1 MRSFLSSCVC
11 VLLVGAVPLIYAQK
25 SRKPATL
32 AKQPGAVSTSPSG
45 KLKISGMNAGLHGIL
60 KIEAALTL
68 KGPLLI
74 SVINGPNLVE
84 QSTSDATGR
93 TVWPR
98 EAGETTYFV
107 PLELAPGE
115 NIIDV
120 MNANDPMERAALK
133 WTGDARMESRD
144 RKATPPAKDDAMR
157 DEPDVVVPTPV
168 PPPAKRGSRQTRSA
182 PPADPPADPPEKPN
196 NDLAKYSASRKLSV
210 VGFHDD
216 KQVSLIVGVD
226 PSLNGPITVTITDEA
241 KKVVATRE
249 KTLDDQSEP
258 SFVETIPLPD
268 GKYTAVVASGG
279 RREKD
284 ETITL
289 GPWTI
294 AAAPPP
300 PPEMPAEFEP
310 NDFQK
315 SKAGH
320 LSAAVTRINGVSNLK
335 VHIEGLAGFK
345 VKVFNAKGDEVE
357 SRTYSNPDDTKNWDL
372 VVKAADGD
380 HKITV
385 SSLNEKESV
394 ALAVPKD
401 ALLKPAD
408 AAATSG
414 SQEAVEYDWGRVR
427 GYFAGGLIF
436 SKEREDFSKSDMFL
450 DFTLD
455 KNYIAH
461 QFGPFKDFNTFF
473 NARLTSI
480 PVATAENAAT
490 GDGGGEGGGAA
501 AEPCNTPDCEGFIT
515 SKKAALMQAG
525 IYLPM
530 YGGLTTWYRKVTR
543 QDHSFRW
550 EKNALFVAPLA
561 KGGIMTITG
570 DRETSEGQQFGGDD
584 VFNFYSF
591 GMMLGHYRLHA
602 RRQRDYESGRY
613 LNNRFGR
620 PLWEPNPNIAP
631 ELISWLTISAGRW
644 ENFEIMVPTGQKN
657 ALGEEIKVRERP
669 WRIEALG
676 RLKIPE
682 TPFIVGF
689 DGNFGKGPDDLR
701 FIFGTRFDIGKLMRT
716 LKLAAQQDQVGQA
729 TPAPAA
735 TSTTPPN
742 Q

>member
-1 MRSFLSSCVC
+1 MRPFLSSCVC
-11 VLLVGAVPLIYAQK
+11 VLLICSGPLIYAK
-25 SRKPATL
+25 KPPKPAAG
-32 AKQPGAVSTSPSG
+32 AKQPAGVATSPTR
-45 KLKISGMNAGLHGIL
+45 KLKISGMNAGLDGIL
-60 KIEAALTL
+60 KIETALTM

-74 SVINGPNLVE
+74 SVLNGAHLVK
-84 QSTSDATGR
+84 QSNSDATGR
-93 TVWPR
+93 MVRQLDP
-98 EAGETTYFV
+98 GETTYMV
-107 PLELAPGE
+107 SLALGPGD

-120 MNANDPMERAALK
+120 MDANDPMERAALK
-133 WTGDARMESRD
+133 WIADARMGRERM
-144 RKATPPAKDDAMR
+144 ATQPPANDEAAKDEPDAPPVKPPAKKDSRKKDSAQEADTPA
-157 DEPDVVVPTPV
+157 DEPV
-168 PPPAKRGSRQTRSA
+168 
-182 PPADPPADPPEKPN
+182 KPK
-196 NDLAKYSASRKLSV
+196 NDLAKYSKSGKLSAV
-210 VGFHDD
+210 AIYDD
-216 KQVSLIVGVD
+216 KQMSLVVAVD

-241 KKVVATRE
+241 DKVVATKE
-249 KTLDDQSEP
+249 KKLKESEP
-258 SFVETIPLPD
+258 SFAETFPLTD
-268 GKYTAVVASGG
+268 GKYTAVVASAA
-279 RREKD
+279 RQENK

-289 GPWTI
+289 GPFTI
-294 AAAPPP
+294 VAAPPP
-300 PPEMPAEFEP
+300 PAEMPVEFAP
-310 NDFQK
+310 NDFKQ
-315 SKAGH
+315 SKQGH
-320 LSAAVTRINGVSNLK
+320 LSAAVTRINGLSNLK
-335 VHIEGLAGFK
+335 VHLDGHSGFK
-345 VKVFNAKGDEVE
+345 VKVLNAKGEEVE
-357 SRTYSNPDDTKNWDL
+357 SRTYSNPNDANNWDL
-372 VVKAADGD
+372 VVKAADEN
-380 HKITV
+380 HKIIV

-394 ALAVPKD
+394 ELAVPKD

-408 AAATSG
+408 PIGAPATP
-414 SQEAVEYDWGRVR
+414 EAVEYDWGRVR

-455 KNYIAH
+455 KNYVAH

-490 GDGGGEGGGAA
+490 GDGGGEGGGEA

-530 YGGLTTWYRKVTR
+530 YGSLTTWYRKVTR

-584 VFNFYSF
+584 IFNFYSF

-602 RRQRDYESGRY
+602 RRQRDEFGRY

-620 PLWEPNPNIAP
+620 PLWERNPNIAP

-657 ALGEEIKVRERP
+657 AMGEEIKVRERP

-682 TPFIVGF
+682 TPFIIGF

-716 LKLAAQQDQVGQA
+716 LKLAGQQDQVGQSA
-729 TPAPAA
+729 PPPAA
-735 TSTTPPN
+735 TSPTPPPP
-742 Q
+742 

>member
-1 MRSFLSSCVC
+1 MRSFKFS
-11 VLLVGAVPLIYAQK
+11 VLCLFLAGSTSLIYAQRP
-25 SRKPATL
+25 RKPAAI
-32 AKQPGAVSTSPSG
+32 AKQPAGVSTSPSR
-45 KLKISGMNAGLHGIL
+45 KLKISGMNAGRDGIL
-60 KIEAALTL
+60 KIETALTM

-74 SVINGPNLVE
+74 SVLNGSNLVK
-84 QSTSDATGR
+84 QSSSDSTGR
-93 TVWPR
+93 LVRPL
-98 EAGETTYFV
+98 EPGETTYLV
-107 PLELAPGE
+107 SLALGPGE
-115 NIIDV
+115 NIVDV
-120 MNANDPMERAALK
+120 MDANDPIERAALK
-133 WTGDARMESRD
+133 WTADPRMESRS
-144 RKATPPAKDDAMR
+144 RQRMGPAPPSNDDEV
-157 DEPDVVVPTPV
+157 DDTPDVTVPDPV
-168 PPPAKRGSRQTRSA
+168 PPPKKTPKKT
-182 PPADPPADPPEKPN
+182 PPADKPAKPAN
-196 NDLAKYSASRKLSV
+196 ELAKYSASRRLSV

-216 KQVSLIVGVD
+216 KQVSLAVGVD
-226 PSLNGPITVTITDEA
+226 PDLNGPITITIIDEA
-241 KKVVATRE
+241 KKVVATRKKE
-249 KTLDDQSEP
+249 LEEAEP
-258 SFVETIPLPD
+258 SFVETIPLTD
-268 GKYTAVVASGG
+268 GKYTAIVASAG
-279 RREKD
+279 RKEKD

-300 PPEMPAEFEP
+300 PPEPPAEFSP

-315 SKAGH
+315 SKEGH
-320 LSAAVTRINGVSNLK
+320 LSAAVTRIDGQSNLK
-335 VHIEGLAGFK
+335 VHVEGLAGFK
-345 VKVFNAKGDEVE
+345 VKVFNAKGEEVE
-357 SRTYSNPDDTKNWDL
+357 SRTYSNPDDNKNWDL
-372 VVKAADGD
+372 VVKAAEGD

-394 ALAVPKD
+394 DLAVPKN

-408 AAATSG
+408 AATPVA
-414 SQEAVEYDWGRVR
+414 QEAVEYDWGRVR
-427 GYFAGGLIF
+427 GYFAGGMIF
-436 SKEREDFSKSDMFL
+436 SKEREDFSKSDIFL
-450 DFTLD
+450 DFTID
-455 KNYIAH
+455 KNYIARPF
-461 QFGPFKDFNTFF
+461 FGGLFKDFNTFF

-480 PVATAENAAT
+480 PVATAETAET
-490 GDGGGEGGGAA
+490 GDGGGEGGGET

-530 YGGLTTWYRKVTR
+530 YGSLTTWYRKVTR

-602 RRQRDYESGRY
+602 RKQRDGYGNYLTNSFGKPIYEA
-613 LNNRFGR
+613 
-620 PLWEPNPNIAP
+620 NPNIAP
-631 ELISWLTISAGRW
+631 EMISWLTISAGRW

-669 WRIEALG
+669 WRVEALG

-682 TPFIVGF
+682 TPFIIGF

-716 LKLAAQQDQVGQA
+716 LKLAGQQDQVGQA
-729 TPAPAA
+729 APPPAD
-735 TSTTPPN
+735 TSTTPP
-742 Q
+742 QP